1 LSNASTNPAH
11 HRLNI
16 DTHLGPLHLQAQ
28 LHLAAPWTVI
38 FGPSGSG
45 KSSILRAACGP
56 LPSNKSRPCFSF
68 CHSRSPGSPASV
80 LSPLGWSES
89 AVAVKSVSPDTTTS
103 EWTILDST
111 PTHHR
116 NLAYAPQGAI
126 LFPHLSV
133 RENIAFATDARHQP
147 NSQLID
153 TAINLFDLAPLAN
166 RLPRDLSG
174 GERQRANLARA
185 FAVPSPHLLL
195 LDEPFTGIGRALR
208 DTLLPRMQQH
218 ATQHGIPVL
227 SVTHDVEEAL
237 LLNAEVIRLDNGHI
251 IAQGPATEVLA
262 TERTQILDT
271 LQP

>member
-45 KSSILRAACGP
+45 KSSILRAACGL

-68 CHSRSPGSPASV
+68 CHSRR
-80 LSPLGWSES
+80 ES
-89 AVAVKSVSPDTTTS
+89 AVEAVASIGPDTAT
-103 EWTILDST
+103 EWTTLDDT
-111 PTHHR
+111 PPHRR

-133 RENIAFATDARHQP
+133 RENIAFASSAHHQP

-153 TAINLFDLAPLAN
+153 TAINLFDLTPLAN

-174 GERQRANLARA
+174 GERQRVNLARA

-208 DTLLPRMQQH
+208 DTLLPRIQQY
-218 ATQHGIPVL
+218 AAQRGLPVL

-237 LLNAEVIRLDNGHI
+237 LLNAEVIRLEAGRI
-251 IAQGPATEVLA
+251 QAQGPAADILA
-262 TERTQILDT
+262 AERTSMLAILQT
-271 LQP
+271 